1 MARQYKPKSI
11 LNNFDEVNKELLKIA
26 KLQTEL
32 AGLEADRDKEKL
44 QIENKY
50 SPKIKFRQQQI
61 KMIETEVEKFCK
73 EHRRSFNNTK
83 SLKLNF
89 GIVGFRDGNYS
100 LKKKTKLTW
109 DVVRDKIEELT
120 GLKFIK
126 VEKSLKKQEIINAFN
141 EKQINEEILAE
152 AGCSVE
158 QKKDEFYYQ
167 LNFREIKKA
176 EKKP

>member
-1 MARQYKPKSI
+1 MPRQYKPKST
-11 LNNFDEVNKELLKIA
+11 LDNFDEVNKELLKIA

-32 AGLEADRDKEKL
+32 AELEAQRDKEKL
-44 QIENKY
+44 AVENKY
-50 SPKIKFRQQQI
+50 SPKIKLREHQI
-61 KMIETEVEKFCK
+61 KSKEIEVEKFCN
-73 EHRRSFNNTK
+73 EHKRSFNSAK
-83 SLKLNF
+83 SIKLGF
-89 GIVGFRDGNYS
+89 GVVGFRDGNFS

-126 VEKSLKKQEIINAFN
+126 VDKSLKKQELINAFN
-141 EKQINEEILAE
+141 EKRINEQILAE

-176 EKKP
+176 DKK